1 MFARD
6 KYLVHYFS
14 DAGVSFYRP
23 QQKYIDLFVPC
34 TPESVTIS
42 HSDKYSKEKENYQDM
57 GVVNSHLFGEDF
69 TFGHPLLE
77 FEKNHRKT
85 YIKKKLYKIF

>member
-23 QQKYIDLFVPC
+23 QQKYIDLFVAY
-34 TPESVTIS
+34 TPESVTVS
-42 HSDKYSKEKENYQDM
+42 QSDKYGKKKENY
-57 GVVNSHLFGEDF
+57 
-69 TFGHPLLE
+69 
-77 FEKNHRKT
+77 
-85 YIKKKLYKIF
+85 